1 MVEITLSSRAA
12 ILLGKIFYES
22 KIDGDTMLSARDAR
36 RALQGAKKAFNLVQ
50 LESGASAIQ
59 CPFGPSKG
67 LAEDEDPPT
76 KAFRLEN
83 AAFKFLEDRFRAVK
97 GIKDE
102 KDPRGL
108 AAADSEAACEL
119 DEAFSKAKKDVD
131 KS

>member
-12 ILLGKIFYES
+12 VLLGKIFLES

-36 RALQGAKKAFNLVQ
+36 RALQGQKKAFILKQ
-50 LESGASAIQ
+50 LEAGGAAIQ
-59 CPFGPSKG
+59 CPFGPEKG
-67 LAEDEDPPT
+67 IGEDEEPPT

-83 AAFKFLEDRFRAVK
+83 AAFKFLEDRFKAVK

-108 AAADSEAACEL
+108 AAGDSEAACEL